1 MIEIN
6 IMIKNYIRHI
16 KTINLHKKY
25 VYQSCKKMGIPLQ
38 GLLHDLSKYSPT
50 EMSVAKY
57 YLGTGSP
64 HNKCRE
70 INGYSKSWLH
80 HKYRNKHHW
89 QFWLDDS
96 ETGEFIPIKMP
107 YKYVIESICDMIG
120 AGKAYCKDKWN
131 TKNPLEY
138 WNNKCEGKRLMHP
151 TSLDFQRR
159 LLQVLASYENEDDF
173 YNWYNNTKE
182 KLELDYNNDIIEF

>member
-1 MIEIN
+1 
-6 IMIKNYIRHI
+6 MIKNYIKHL
-16 KTINLHKKY
+16 KTIIKHRHY
-25 VYQSCKKMGIPLQ
+25 VFLACKQMGITFQ
-38 GLLHDLSKYSPT
+38 GLVHDLSKYSPT

-89 QFWLDDS
+89 QYWLDDS
-96 ETGEFIPIKMP
+96 ETGDFIPIKMP
-107 YKYVIESICDMIG
+107 YKYVIESVCDMIG
-120 AGKAYCKDKWN
+120 AGKAYGKDKWT

-151 TSLDFQRR
+151 TSLSFQRR
-159 LLQVLASYENEDDF
+159 LLQILGSYENENDF
-173 YNWYNNTKE
+173 YAWYRANKEILIQKYNNNET
-182 KLELDYNNDIIEF
+182 EF